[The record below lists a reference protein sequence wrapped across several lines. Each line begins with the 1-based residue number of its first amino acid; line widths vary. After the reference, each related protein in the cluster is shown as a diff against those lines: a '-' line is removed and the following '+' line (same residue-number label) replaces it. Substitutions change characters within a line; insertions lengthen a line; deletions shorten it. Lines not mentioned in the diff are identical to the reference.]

1 VQSVEELVEFGIGVG
16 HKVVR
21 RTSGLVVDVFLMLL
35 SDRAELP
42 VDIVLR
48 DRERKRA
55 KSFTCRLE
63 RARSIAVISLLS
75 YIDIA

>member
-55 KSFTCRLE
+55 KSFRCRLE